1 MPRKRG
7 DVYCIT
13 PPAAIEKGVSSSN
26 GWYTLTILML
36 CASIVCLMTGRAA
49 WAVTLSTVTMLT
61 LVSTIASAPATHKL
75 TSAVSAPLNP
85 SVAAAAVPASTEK
98 PFEASELPGYYPDRY
113 GGEPALKSE
122 MKTRRG
128 GDAKPGAASQHP
140 APQHPA
146 SQPQRRVRFEQDAE
160 EEAAEQEEE
169 EELEEEEVV
178 VDDFTHFGS
187 SVEEEDPDARAAL
200 ENAQAIRVIR
210 EQGVYGVKSNYND
223 DILSRAAGVPDSGF
237 LVQPVGQ
244 REGFASFLL
253 HDMPSKKDQFM
264 RPRGGGATKPG
275 DHLLDAPSFVGGRF
289 S

>member
-49 WAVTLSTVTMLT
+49 WAVTMSTVTMLT
-61 LVSTIASAPATHKL
+61 LVSTIASAPPTHKL
-75 TSAVSAPLNP
+75 TSDVSPTLNT
-85 SVAAAAVPASTEK
+85 STALPASIEK
-98 PFEASELPGYYPDRY
+98 PFEASELPGYYPDKY
-113 GGEPALKSE
+113 GGGPALKSDL
-122 MKTRRG
+122 KTRR
-128 GDAKPGAASQHP
+128 GDAKPGGAASQP
-140 APQHPA
+140 AD
-146 SQPQRRVRFEQDAE
+146 QPQKRARFENKEAAE
-160 EEAAEQEEE
+160 EEVEEEVEEE
-169 EELEEEEVV
+169 EV
-178 VDDFTHFGS
+178 VDDFTHFGG
-187 SVEEEDPDARAAL
+187 VEEDDPDARAAL

-210 EQGVYGVKSNYND
+210 ERGVYGVKSNYND
-223 DILSRAAGVPDSGF
+223 DIFSRAAGVPDSGF

-264 RPRGGGATKPG
+264 RPRLSGAGAGAAAGVPKTG
-275 DHLLDAPSFVGGRF
+275 SQLLNAPAFVGGRF
-289 S
+289 E